1 MLKFNTINKIT
12 LGVAVLLLFINF
24 LIAFDW
30 IYYVILGL
38 SWLLITAMGSA
49 FIGWNY
55 HLPSLNK
62 NKHMTENWVSIT
74 FDDGPNP
81 QFTPAVLSLL
91 KKHEAKATFFCVGKN
106 LESHPEIVQQILSEG
121 HTIGNHTYSHAYAFG
136 FFSSEKVVQELEQTN
151 KVVKDTLGLALKLY
165 RPAFGITNPNIKK
178 ALKVT
183 GLTSIGWSKR
193 SFDTT
198 MLSEA
203 IIFKRITRNLQKGDI
218 ILLHDSSKKTIAVLE
233 QLLLF
238 LQTNHLKSVTV
249 DQLLNIEPYA

>member
-1 MLKFNTINKIT
+1 
-12 LGVAVLLLFINF
+12 
-24 LIAFDW
+24 
-30 IYYVILGL
+30 
-38 SWLLITAMGSA
+38 
-49 FIGWNY
+49 
-55 HLPSLNK
+55 
-62 NKHMTENWVSIT
+62 MTDNWVSIT

-81 QFTPAVLSLL
+81 QFTPVVLSLL

-106 LESHPEIVQQILSEG
+106 LEAHPEIVQQILSEG
-121 HTIGNHTYSHAYAFG
+121 HTIGNHTFSHANAFG

-193 SFDTT
+193 SFDIT